1 MNNDEIEENIN
12 DNEEENENE
21 DSIDE
26 DLMYDDE
33 YESVTQKQILSQIS
47 KMDDLSQSFQKLENK
62 NKKSMNK
69 LKLLLYQKF
78 LNILYSILSQH
89 LKKFIRYFNQL
100 TFEKNPNLKGYKL
113 NNKKYKMPSFY
124 LKSLKKQQERKQKK
138 EIIKQHHEDFKKKKN
153 DEKIKKNKEKTETEI
168 EYEKYKE
175 KTRLEKINREEREKY
190 KKDLIKKDA
199 YADRLYKYFISKRF
213 FNILKINLEI
223 RSVTNL
229 FLINIHKKIIKM
241 NVLKRM
247 KITAEIK
254 RETELKKEQLEFSNA
269 LSFYNQKI
277 KKRIFYYLYKFKIVS
292 LQVGIFVNQKF
303 DNNLKRKYLKYIQYY
318 IKNEKN
324 DDIEKIKQ
332 INELRLFH
340 IKKQMFYL
348 LISLRKQ
355 KKEELL
361 KEDIMENLRA
371 KARALLGDFN

>member
-26 DLMYDDE
+26 DLMYEDE

-47 KMDDLSQSFQKLENK
+47 KMDLSQSFQKLENK

-78 LNILYSILSQH
+78 LNILFSILSQH

-254 RETELKKEQLEFSNA
+254 RETELKKEQLELLLVFI
-269 LSFYNQKI
+269 I
-277 KKRIFYYLYKFKIVS
+277 KKLKREFFIIYINLKLFLYKLEF
-292 LQVGIFVNQKF
+292 L
-303 DNNLKRKYLKYIQYY
+303 
-318 IKNEKN
+318 
-324 DDIEKIKQ
+324 
-332 INELRLFH
+332 
-340 IKKQMFYL
+340 
-348 LISLRKQ
+348 
-355 KKEELL
+355 
-361 KEDIMENLRA
+361 
-371 KARALLGDFN
+371 